1 MAKLFC
7 NEFNHFNNEYQRIN
21 NQISK
26 KCKNIETY
34 SKLLASQYFMLSTE
48 LDNLQK
54 LVLAKTEI
62 PQFSNLYQRMS
73 ELVRKTGDL
82 AIH

>member
-1 MAKLFC
+1 MAKSFSDGFLQ
-7 NEFNHFNNEYQRIN
+7 FNSEYQRIN

-26 KCKNIETY
+26 RCKEIERV
-34 SKLLASQYFMLSTE
+34 SKDLAHQYFGLSTE

-62 PQFSNLYQRMS
+62 P
-73 ELVRKTGDL
+73 
-82 AIH
+82 